1 MMRKRMMA
9 LVNGRPWRVHASR
22 VRIIETPGP
31 IIGEI
36 FDDDGESADGES
48 AQDSDADWVFLRLEE

>member
-1 MMRKRMMA
+1 MHA
-9 LVNGRPWRVHASR
+9 HASR

-31 IIGEI
+31 ISEEF